1 MNDAEEDVRNYA
13 DRGRLKSGC
22 WLLERCL
29 STFHCHLI
37 IYLSTYLF
45 IYLFIYLFN
54 YLFIHL
60 LD

>member
-1 MNDAEEDVRNYA
+1 MNDAEEEVRNYA

-29 STFHCHLI
+29 STFHR
-37 IYLSTYLF
+37 SFNYLF

>member
-29 STFHCHLI
+29 STFHRSFH
-37 IYLSTYLF
+37 YLF
-45 IYLFIYLFN
+45 IYLFIYLIN